1 MLKRIIDI
9 SVCLVLS
16 PVLAILSLFIG
27 LGIVKIFT
35 QQRVGKNGKLF
46 MLFKLKTMNDMKD
59 DEGRLLPDAKRLT
72 RIGKWLR
79 KMSIDELPQFYNILK
94 GDMSLIGP
102 RPLLP
107 SYLPLYNDFQNR
119 RHEVLPGIT
128 GWAQVKGRNSISWS
142 KRFELDVYYVDH
154 QSLVLDVKIIVLTI
168 INVFL
173 RKGISGEG
181 SVTMKPFTGNND

>member
-9 SVCLVLS
+9 SICLVLS

-46 MLFKLKTMNDMKD
+46 KLFKLKTMNDRKD
-59 DEGRLLPDAKRLT
+59 EKGKLLPDAQRLT
-72 RIGKWLR
+72 SLGKWLR
-79 KMSIDELPQFYNILK
+79 KMSIDELPQLYNILR

-142 KRFELDVYYVDH
+142 KRFELDVFYVDH
-154 QSLVLDVKIIVLTI
+154 QSFLLDMKIIVLTI

-181 SVTMKPFTGNND
+181 SVTMKPFTGNYD

>member
-107 SYLPLYNDFQNR
+107 SYLPLYSDFQNR

-142 KRFELDVYYVDH
+142 KRFELDIYYVDH

>member
-16 PVLAILSLFIG
+16 PILAILLLFIG

-59 DEGRLLPDAKRLT
+59 NEGRLLPDAKRLT

-107 SYLPLYNDFQNR
+107 SYLPLYSDFQNR